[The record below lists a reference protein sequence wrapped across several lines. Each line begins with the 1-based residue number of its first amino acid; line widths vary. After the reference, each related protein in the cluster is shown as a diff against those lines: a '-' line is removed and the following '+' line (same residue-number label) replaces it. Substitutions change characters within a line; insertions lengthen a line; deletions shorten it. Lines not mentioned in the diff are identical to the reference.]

1 MFRPAFAALRPQASR
16 IASSALRREAPRAF
30 STSLRHQAGGGRKF
44 TRSRH
49 LRVITPLT
57 ERTMIPELY
66 PVTQPPHWPSEAS
79 RNNATGTDAEV
90 LDRFKIREI
99 CEGWGCYRDA
109 AEWENY
115 RSMVRITTPQ
125 KGNPNSTDEQPHAVP
140 R

>member
-30 STSLRHQAGGGRKF
+30 STSLRHQAGGGQ
-44 TRSRH
+44 
-49 LRVITPLT
+49 
-57 ERTMIPELY
+57 LY